1 MRGKN
6 SINKML
12 EMPREIY
19 TKEPKISLIGFD
31 EMIIENYKGILEYE
45 DYFVKINT
53 YIGNINING
62 FNLKLENMSED
73 DIKIRGKIDSVDIER
88 KVDWYML

>member
-6 SINKML
+6 RINKML

-88 KVDWYML
+88 KVD

>member
-6 SINKML
+6 KINKML

-19 TKEPKISLIGFD
+19 TKEPKISLTGFD

-62 FNLKLENMSED
+62 FNLNLENMSED
-73 DIKIRGKIDSVDIER
+73 DIKISGKIDSVDIER
-88 KVDWYML
+88 KVD